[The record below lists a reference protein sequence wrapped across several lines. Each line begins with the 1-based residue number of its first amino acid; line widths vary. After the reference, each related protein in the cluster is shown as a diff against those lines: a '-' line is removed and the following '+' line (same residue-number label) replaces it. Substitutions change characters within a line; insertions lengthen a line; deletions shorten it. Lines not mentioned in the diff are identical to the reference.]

1 MSDKPNPYV
10 HFEEFET
17 TKRLNESIH
26 ESCNRFRRSVD
37 GIKGL
42 SGQQLEYF
50 LIAMARQAQ
59 QHEDF
64 KNYPMPKVTIIDF
77 ISDLFERGKP

>member
-1 MSDKPNPYV
+1 MSDKPNPYFHV
-10 HFEEFET
+10 EEFET
-17 TKRLNESIH
+17 NKRLNESIQK
-26 ESCNRFRRSVD
+26 SCNRFRRSVD
-37 GIKGL
+37 GIKAL

-77 ISDLFERGKP
+77 ISDLFERGRP